1 MNADLVR
8 KTKRTT
14 TVRKHERGA
23 YDRDTVYSIIDSTPL
38 CHVSYIIDNWPHV
51 TPTIQWREDNRIF
64 WHGSSA
70 SRFLRQI
77 TDKPAC
83 LAVTQFDGIVL
94 ARSASH
100 HSANYRSVMLF
111 GTAEALSGKD
121 KDRALESFIES
132 MFPSRWEQLRPMTET
147 ESKSTA
153 VLSMA
158 IDEGS
163 AKIRTGHSV
172 DEEDD
177 YALSIWAGV
186 IPIIQKVGVPEPDP
200 KNLPGVPIP
209 EHVSEFKL
217 GHP

>member
-23 YDRDTVYSIIDSTPL
+23 YDRETVYSIIDSTPL
-38 CHVSYIIDNWPHV
+38 CHVSYIIDSWPYV

-111 GTAEALSGKD
+111 GTAEALNGKE
-121 KDRALESFIES
+121 KDRALESFMES
-132 MFPSRWEQLRPMTET
+132 MFPSRWGQLRPMTET

-200 KNLPGVPIP
+200 NNLPGVAIP

>member
-1 MNADLVR
+1 MNADLVK

-38 CHVSYIIDNWPHV
+38 CHVSYVIDSWPYV
-51 TPTIQWREDNRIF
+51 TPTIQWREDDRIF

-111 GTAEALSGKD
+111 GTAEALSGKE
-121 KDRALESFIES
+121 KDRALESFMES
-132 MFPSRWEQLRPMTET
+132 MFPSRWGQLRPMTET
-147 ESKSTA
+147 ESISTA

-158 IDEGS
+158 IDEAS

>member
-1 MNADLVR
+1 MKVDSVR

-14 TVRKHERGA
+14 TVRKHERGL

-38 CHVSYIIDNWPHV
+38 CHVSYIIDDWPYV
-51 TPTIQWREDNRIF
+51 TPTIQWREDDRIF

-77 TDKPAC
+77 RNKPAC
-83 LAVTQFDGIVL
+83 IAVTHFDGIVL

-111 GTAEALSGKD
+111 GTTEALIGKE
-121 KDRALESFIES
+121 KDRALESFMES
-132 MFPSRWEQLRPMTET
+132 MFPSRWSQLRQMTEI

-163 AKIRTGHSV
+163 AKVRTGHSV

-177 YALSIWAGV
+177 YSLSIWAGI
-186 IPIIQKVGVPEPDP
+186 IPITQQVGVPEPDP
-200 KNLPGVPIP
+200 KNLPSIPIP
-209 EHVSEFKL
+209 EHVSGFKL
-217 GHP
+217 AHP

>member
-38 CHVSYIIDNWPHV
+38 CHVSYIIDSWPYV
-51 TPTIQWREDNRIF
+51 TPTIQWREENRIF

-111 GTAEALSGKD
+111 GTAEALSGKE
-121 KDRALESFIES
+121 KDRALESFMES
-132 MFPSRWEQLRPMTET
+132 MFPSRWGQLRPMTET

-177 YALSIWAGV
+177 YSLSIWAGV
-186 IPIIQKVGVPEPDP
+186 IPIIQQVGIPEPDP
-200 KNLPGVPIP
+200 KNLPGVPIS

-217 GHP
+217 GYP

>member
-1 MNADLVR
+1 MKIDSVR
-8 KTKRTT
+8 KTKKTT

-23 YDRDTVYSIIDSTPL
+23 YDRNTVYSIIDSTPL
-38 CHVSYIIDNWPHV
+38 CHVSYIIDDWPYV

-77 TDKPAC
+77 ADRPAC
-83 LAVTQFDGIVL
+83 LAVTHFDGIVL

-111 GTAEALSGKD
+111 GTAEALKGMEKD
-121 KDRALESFIES
+121 QALESFMDS
-132 MFPSRWEQLRPMTET
+132 MFPNRWSQLRPMTET

-153 VLSMA
+153 VLSMI

-163 AKIRTGHSV
+163 AKVRTGHSV
-172 DEEDD
+172 DEKDD
-177 YALSIWAGV
+177 YSLPIWAGI
-186 IPIIQKVGVPEPDP
+186 IPIVQQIGTPEPDP
-200 KNLPGVPIP
+200 KNLPGLSIP
-209 EHVSEFKL
+209 EHVSDFKI
-217 GHP
+217 G

>member
-38 CHVSYIIDNWPHV
+38 CHVSYVIDSWPYV
-51 TPTIQWREDNRIF
+51 TPTIQWREDDRIF

-111 GTAEALSGKD
+111 GTAEALSGKE
-121 KDRALESFIES
+121 KDRALESFMES
-132 MFPSRWEQLRPMTET
+132 MFPNRWGQLRPMTET

-177 YALSIWAGV
+177 YSLSIWAGV
-186 IPIIQKVGVPEPDP
+186 IPIIQQVGIPEPDP

-217 GHP
+217 GYP